1 MDSARRRRSS
11 SAQAVPWPS
20 CRRVTEISGAGAA
33 TRRRRWKTCTEKG
46 EAMGLGTEEPRLGPA
61 LPIRRCSTS
70 TSKRRRAPGTIP
82 VQSPKKSSEHWS
94 TGAWAFFSVF
104 CQDGHYRKL
113 LEKHREMP
121 KALLVVTCMQRPI
134 GLRLENFPARTKE
147 SKPRRQRSAS
157 SHFAKNGFAASKE
170 KDPFAASQDE
180 RKSPHLNLWSSFLW
194 KQHMCTDM
202 RFHGGG
208 HR

>member
-1 MDSARRRRSS
+1 MTGKHWSLVTTSASVWREAPAVDSARRRRSS

-94 TGAWAFFSVF
+94 TGAWAFFFRFLSGWPLPEASGEASRNAEGLTGS
-104 CQDGHYRKL
+104 DLHAKAHRPSSRKL
-113 LEKHREMP
+113 PGEDEGIK
-121 KALLVVTCMQRPI
+121 
-134 GLRLENFPARTKE
+134 
-147 SKPRRQRSAS
+147 
-157 SHFAKNGFAASKE
+157 ASKAT
-170 KDPFAASQDE
+170 KRFFTLCKE
-180 RKSPHLNLWSSFLW
+180 RVCSIQGEGPVCCFS
-194 KQHMCTDM
+194 
-202 RFHGGG
+202 G
-208 HR
+208 